1 MHQKFVIIGNA
12 ISFKNFV
19 LTQKMQ
25 LPGTHPPEMTKMPYE
40 KWLHNNKYIIDTQIA
55 ICL

>member
-1 MHQKFVIIGNA
+1 MHQKFVIIGNT
-12 ISFKNFV
+12 ISFKNFI

-40 KWLHNNKYIIDTQIA
+40 KHIIDTQIA